1 MVERFLYLSDFKEKA
16 DYFNEF
22 FRLQCSPVVNSSVLT
37 DKSYLTASS
46 LESITISRSE
56 ILKTIR
62 SLDINKAHG
71 HDNISIRMPKIYD
84 DAIVEPLKILFANSV
99 NLAVFPSRWKKAVM
113 IPVYKKNE
121 KYIVNNYRSVSLLP
135 VGSKIFEAIYNN
147 LLNYIERKNLLNIN
161 QSGFRANDS
170 CINQLISITHETN
183 RAFNCSPSLKVR
195 GVFLDLSKAFDTRDF
210 CSNLNLLESVEN
222 CSIFSK
228 NIVLTGFK
236 RYY

>member
-1 MVERFLYLSDFKEKA
+1 MSSFYNGRKVPLIPPISKGNKYLSDFKEKA

-121 KYIVNNYRSVSLLP
+121 KYIVNNYRSVSLFP

-161 QSGFRANDS
+161 QSGFRANDC
-170 CINQLISITHETN
+170 CINQLISITHEIN
-183 RAFNCSPSLKVR
+183 RVFNCSPSLKV
-195 GVFLDLSKAFDTRDF
+195 
-210 CSNLNLLESVEN
+210 
-222 CSIFSK
+222 
-228 NIVLTGFK
+228 
-236 RYY
+236 